1 MCTRETALG
10 PARSL
15 ARTQALPF
23 SLSGPVSLMEALS
36 LLPIAAPA
44 GPPKRVAVTHGVALT
59 DEAAAQLPVPQ
70 PQALQGHDDEN
81 WPASLAPSGVS
92 TPALEARY
100 KALGKMRPGI
110 RRYNM

>member
-1 MCTRETALG
+1 MRLLYCALACATLELVASA
-10 PARSL
+10 PQL
-15 ARTQALPF
+15 
-23 SLSGPVSLMEALS
+23 
-36 LLPIAAPA
+36 AAPDA
-44 GPPKRVAVTHGVALT
+44 T
-59 DEAAAQLPVPQ
+59 LPVPQ

-100 KALGKMRPGI
+100 KALGEMRPGI

>member
-1 MCTRETALG
+1 MRLLYCALACCATLELVASA
-10 PARSL
+10 PQL
-15 ARTQALPF
+15 
-23 SLSGPVSLMEALS
+23 
-36 LLPIAAPA
+36 AAP
-44 GPPKRVAVTHGVALT
+44 
-59 DEAAAQLPVPQ
+59 DAALPVPQ

>member
-1 MCTRETALG
+1 MMRLLYCALACA
-10 PARSL
+10 PLELVASAPLL
-15 ARTQALPF
+15 AAPDATLAN
-23 SLSGPVSLMEALS
+23 AA
-36 LLPIAAPA
+36 LLPI
-44 GPPKRVAVTHGVALT
+44 
-59 DEAAAQLPVPQ
+59 PQ

>member
-1 MCTRETALG
+1 MRLLYCALACATLELVASA
-10 PARSL
+10 PQL
-15 ARTQALPF
+15 
-23 SLSGPVSLMEALS
+23 
-36 LLPIAAPA
+36 AAPDA
-44 GPPKRVAVTHGVALT
+44 TL
-59 DEAAAQLPVPQ
+59 LPVPQ

-100 KALGKMRPGI
+100 KALGEMRPGI

>member
-1 MCTRETALG
+1 MRLLYCALACATLELVASA
-10 PARSL
+10 PQL
-15 ARTQALPF
+15 ADAT
-23 SLSGPVSLMEALS
+23 
-36 LLPIAAPA
+36 
-44 GPPKRVAVTHGVALT
+44 
-59 DEAAAQLPVPQ
+59 LPVPQ

>member
-1 MCTRETALG
+1 MRLLYCALACATLELVASA
-10 PARSL
+10 PQL
-15 ARTQALPF
+15 
-23 SLSGPVSLMEALS
+23 
-36 LLPIAAPA
+36 AAPDA
-44 GPPKRVAVTHGVALT
+44 TL
-59 DEAAAQLPVPQ
+59 AAQLPVPQ